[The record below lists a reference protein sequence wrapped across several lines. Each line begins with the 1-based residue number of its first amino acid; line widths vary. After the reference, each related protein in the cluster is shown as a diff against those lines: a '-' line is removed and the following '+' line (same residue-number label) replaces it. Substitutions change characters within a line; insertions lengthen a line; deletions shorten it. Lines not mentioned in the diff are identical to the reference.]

1 MIWIKSKYSEIRA
14 IIPQKKRKRLLW
26 FLLEN
31 ILFGI
36 LDLASIAYLI
46 PIVILLFDQKKF
58 ELIISKFPF
67 FEDILSEITIQ
78 GFAVFFILFYFIK
91 IIIQTK
97 FNTALYVFLYDLSTD
112 LSIENTNDFINKSFI
127 QHQNI
132 NKGKVL
138 QNVTNVPEDFSIRYL
153 LSILNLITEAIVLSL
168 LVSVLLFFYFKIT
181 LISIIIL
188 SVFALFIYFTKQKQ
202 MTIINSIY
210 LKTQAKSNAAL
221 LNLIDGYLEIKNSGN
236 YAFFL
241 EKFKKE
247 KKLLNNVTGK
257 LVSYNS
263 NYAKYLE
270 IVLIVS
276 IVGFALFNF
285 ENKNTIVIVSIL
297 GASSLRL
304 IPSIS
309 RILNAL
315 TLIKS
320 YQYSIEV
327 LSKNKKTTAEKIKN
341 DTFEFNIKLEDIC
354 FNYDENPILDKV
366 NLTIPKGAFLGV
378 KGDSGVG
385 KTTLLYLI
393 LGIIKPN
400 KGLFFIDDVKIE
412 TTGFLPFANYVP
424 QQPFLFNGT
433 IIDNIVMGQNPE
445 EINYEYIYYLCEKL
459 ELDAVIKKMAN
470 QYQTEIT
477 HESLRFSGGQKQRLA
492 LVRALY
498 TRPSLLILDET
509 TNQQDKELENKIFM
523 FLKALN
529 TNENLTIICVS
540 HNPEVEIFFDSLYE
554 IKN

>member
-1 MIWIKSKYSEIRA
+1 MIWIKKKYAEILA
-14 IIPQKKRKRLLW
+14 IIPQKKHKTLFGF
-26 FLLEN
+26 FLKN
-31 ILFGI
+31 TLFGI

-46 PIVILLFDQKKF
+46 PIIVLLFDHKKF
-58 ELIISKFPF
+58 ELIITKLPF
-67 FEDILSEITIQ
+67 FEALLSEISIQ
-78 GFAVFFILFYFIK
+78 VFAVLFIVFYFIK

-97 FNTALYVFLYDLSTD
+97 FNTSLYIFLYDLSTD
-112 LSIENTNDFINKSFI
+112 LSIENTNEFINKSFI

-132 NKGKVL
+132 NKGQVL

-153 LSILNLITEAIVLSL
+153 LSIINLITEVIVLSI
-168 LVSVLLFFYFKIT
+168 LVLVLLFFYFKIT
-181 LISIIIL
+181 VVSMLLL
-188 SVFALFIYFTKQKQ
+188 SGFAIFIYFTKQKQ

-247 KKLLNNVTGK
+247 KAVLNNVTGK
-257 LVSYNS
+257 LVSYNT
-263 NYAKYLE
+263 NYTKYLE
-270 IVLIVS
+270 IILIVS
-276 IVGFALFNF
+276 IVGFVLFNF
-285 ENKNTIVIVSIL
+285 ENKNIIVVVSIL

-315 TLIKS
+315 TLLKS
-320 YQYSIEV
+320 YRYSVDI
-327 LSKNKKTTAEKIKN
+327 LSKNKSLNFTEIKN
-341 DTFEFNIKLEDIC
+341 NTFDTSIQLENIC
-354 FNYDENPILDKV
+354 FNYDKNSILNNV
-366 NLTIPKGAFLGV
+366 NLTIPKGAFLGI

-393 LGIIKPN
+393 LGILKPN
-400 KGLFFIDDVKIE
+400 KGKIFIDDSKIE
-412 TTGFLPFANYVP
+412 ATHFLSFANYVP

-433 IIDNIVMGQNPE
+433 IIDNVVMGQHPSA
-445 EINYEYIYYLCEKL
+445 INYDYIYHLCKKL
-459 ELDAVIKKMAN
+459 ELDEVIKKLPN

-498 TRPSLLILDET
+498 TKPSLLILDET

-523 FLKALN
+523 FLKELN
-529 TNENLTIICVS
+529 TTQKLTLICVS
-540 HNPEVEIFFDSLYE
+540 HNPDVDVFFDSSYR
-554 IKN
+554 IKS